1 MSITLK
7 AKFDGEKIL
16 LLEPYPLEV
25 GAELLVTVPETEDE
39 ERRIWLEASQIQ
51 LGELYDDDEPEFPHN
66 LIKKHNPNYD
76 GK

>member
-25 GAELLVTVPETEDE
+25 GAELIITIPENEDE

-51 LGELYDDDEPEFPHN
+51 LAELYDEDEPEFPHS
-66 LIKKHNPNYD
+66 LIKKHNSKYD

>member
-16 LLEPYPLEV
+16 LVEPYPLEI

-39 ERRIWLEASQIQ
+39 ERQLWTQASHHF
-51 LGELYDDDEPEFPHN
+51 LAKAFSDNEPEYTSDM
-66 LIKKHNPNYD
+66 IKEHNPDYD
-76 GK
+76 GR